1 MSKSLKKG
9 AIPDKELPYFAGNYK
24 HAANFGMLHLLPE
37 NWKLTEDSKSLKSLK
52 TSSAEMAFVH
62 QRF

>member
-37 NWKLTEDSKSLKSLK
+37 DWKLTEDSQSLK
-52 TSSAEMAFVH
+52 
-62 QRF
+62 